1 MYYSVVVSLKI
12 LNKENIMF
20 NWWQKIVDNLVYT
33 KLGLD
38 SKSAL
43 GGALDFFI
51 FDTIKIF
58 ILLAVIIFIVTVIR
72 SYFPTEKVRDY
83 LEGKHPLFG
92 HISAALFG
100 IITPFCSCSAIPLFL
115 GFIQARIPLGVTFSY
130 LISAPMNNEIA
141 IAMLFALFGWKI
153 TALYIGFGL
162 FVAIVAGIIIG
173 KLNLDDE
180 VLIKPP
186 KVAPTKIE
194 EVKIPFKERSIESW
208 VYTKDILKKV
218 WLYILIGVGIGAF
231 IHGYVP
237 TEVIVKYAGGDA
249 WYAVPIA
256 TILGV
261 PMYSNAAGVMPLI
274 EVLTDKGMLLGTALS
289 FMMAITALSLPEAM
303 ILKKILSIKL
313 ITIFFSTVALGI
325 MAIGF
330 IFNAILG

>member
-1 MYYSVVVSLKI
+1 
-12 LNKENIMF
+12 MF
-20 NWWQKIVDNLVYT
+20 DWWQKIVDSFVYNL
-33 KLGLD
+33 LGID
-38 SKSAL
+38 SKSAF
-43 GGALDFFI
+43 GEALNFFLY
-51 FDTIKIF
+51 DTVKIF
-58 ILLAVIIFIVTVIR
+58 LLLTIIIFIVTLIR

-92 HISAALFG
+92 HILAALFG

-162 FVAIVAGIIIG
+162 LVAIVAGMIIG

-186 KVAPTKIE
+186 EAKPAKIE
-194 EVKIPFKERSIESW
+194 VAKIPLKERVKEAWETS
-208 VYTKDILKKV
+208 KDILKKV
-218 WLYILIGVGIGAF
+218 WLYILIGVGVGAF

-237 TEVIVKYAGGDA
+237 TEIIIKYAGGNA

-274 EVLTDKGMLLGTALS
+274 EVLTSKGMLLGTALS

-313 ITIFFSTVALGI
+313 IAIFFTIVAIGI

-330 IFNAILG
+330 IFNAVLG

>member
-1 MYYSVVVSLKI
+1 
-12 LNKENIMF
+12 MF
-20 NWWQKIVDNLVYT
+20 DWWQKIVDTLVYNQ
-33 KLGLD
+33 LGLD

-43 GGALDFFI
+43 GGALDFFLY
-51 FDTIKIF
+51 DTVKIF
-58 ILLAVIIFIVTVIR
+58 ILLAVIISIVTFIR
-72 SYFPTEKVRDY
+72 SYFPTEHVRDY

-92 HISAALFG
+92 HIAAALFG

-162 FVAIVAGIIIG
+162 FVAIIAGIIIG
-173 KLNLDDE
+173 KLHLEDE

-186 KVAPTKIE
+186 KPKNKALNTLKLQNSANFAQNIA
-194 EVKIPFKERSIESW
+194 FKEPEITVSKRFKDAWEAT
-208 VYTKDILKKV
+208 VDILKKV
-218 WLYILIGVGIGAF
+218 WFYILIGVGVGAF
-231 IHGYVP
+231 IHGYMP

-249 WYAVPIA
+249 WYAVPLA

-274 EVLTDKGMLLGTALS
+274 EVLTSKGMLLGTALS

-303 ILKKILSIKL
+303 ILKKILSTKL
-313 ITIFFSTVALGI
+313 IAIFFSTVALGI
-325 MAIGF
+325 MTIGF
-330 IFNAILG
+330 IFNAIL